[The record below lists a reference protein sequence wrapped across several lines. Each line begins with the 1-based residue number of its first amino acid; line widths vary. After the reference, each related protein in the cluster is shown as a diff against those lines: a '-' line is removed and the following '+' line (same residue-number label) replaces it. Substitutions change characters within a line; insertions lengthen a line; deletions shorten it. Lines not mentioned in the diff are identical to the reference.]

1 MQIMMLPLHSFV
13 SQVSSSVSSGQAAP
27 PCFASCATPLDL
39 DLLVLAPLLVQITLH
54 LLHDDQSSTLQSTEP
69 SHWSVLQGS
78 SSSKAGQ
85 TAPPFSASWTTP
97 LPLVLVP
104 PPQVALQSDH
114 EDQSSTLQSTAGK
127 YFKSRWDR
135 DDGRD
140 YDNGK
145 GCDNEN
151 GDHSERLSADIF
163 SFNSSANLSLFMYLT
178 TWCPHMMNV
187 DFEII

>member
-85 TAPPFSASWTTP
+85 GVPPFSASWTTP
-97 LPLVLVP
+97 LPLVMVP
-104 PPQVALQSDH
+104 PLQVVLHLVH
-114 EDQSSTLQSTAGK
+114 EDQSSTSQSAGGIDC
-127 YFKSRWDR
+127 KSRR
-135 DDGRD
+135 DCAGGRD
-140 YDNGK
+140 YD
-145 GCDNEN
+145 DDQ
-151 GDHSERLSADIF
+151 GDHNESLSFHFIP
-163 SFNSSANLSLFMYLT
+163 SFQ
-178 TWCPHMMNV
+178 
-187 DFEII
+187 